1 MTSPYDRAV
10 KPSTTMAAALILLR
24 GDGGSGWRRSDTKF
38 RPGLRELI
46 AIKGV
51 TSTPARN
58 GTGQH
63 GEKMVSEAK
72 AAVGRRVLVVEDE
85 SMIRMLLDGMLSDI
99 GYTMTAEA
107 GALDEAMT
115 LAKQEEF
122 DVAILDV
129 NLHSEPITP
138 VAEIL
143 TQRGLPFVFATGAD
157 LRGVP
162 QAYRSHPTLQ
172 KPFRVEALERALQA
186 VAPKPASA

>member
-1 MTSPYDRAV
+1 MT
-10 KPSTTMAAALILLR
+10 
-24 GDGGSGWRRSDTKF
+24 
-38 RPGLRELI
+38 
-46 AIKGV
+46 
-51 TSTPARN
+51 
-58 GTGQH
+58 
-63 GEKMVSEAK
+63 SEAK

-107 GALDEAMT
+107 GVLDEAMA
-115 LAKQEEF
+115 LAKREEF

-129 NLHSEPITP
+129 NLHSVPITP

-162 QAYRSHPTLQ
+162 EAYRGHPILQ
-172 KPFRVEALERALQA
+172 KPFRVEELQRALQVA
-186 VAPKPASA
+186 VSKPASA

>member
-1 MTSPYDRAV
+1 MTSE
-10 KPSTTMAAALILLR
+10 T
-24 GDGGSGWRRSDTKF
+24 
-38 RPGLRELI
+38 
-46 AIKGV
+46 
-51 TSTPARN
+51 
-58 GTGQH
+58 
-63 GEKMVSEAK
+63 K
-72 AAVGRRVLVVEDE
+72 AAMGRRVLVVEDE

-107 GALDEAMT
+107 GALDEALA
-115 LAKQEEF
+115 LAKQDGF

-162 QAYRSHPTLQ
+162 EVYRSHPTLQ

>member
-1 MTSPYDRAV
+1 MP
-10 KPSTTMAAALILLR
+10 AALILFR
-24 GDGGSGWRRSDTKF
+24 GDGGSGWCRADAKF
-38 RPGLRELI
+38 RLGLRELI
-46 AIKGV
+46 AIYGV
-51 TSTPARN
+51 TSTLSLN

-107 GALDEAMT
+107 GALDEAVT

-162 QAYRSHPTLQ
+162 EAYRAHPMLQ
-172 KPFRVEALERALQA
+172 KPFRVEELERALQA
-186 VAPKPASA
+186 AVPKPASA

>member
-1 MTSPYDRAV
+1 LIGVGGLQNFASVLGTDRN
-10 KPSTTMAAALILLR
+10 P
-24 GDGGSGWRRSDTKF
+24 RRF
-38 RPGLRELI
+38 GEVGPIGR
-46 AIKGV
+46 
-51 TSTPARN
+51 
-58 GTGQH
+58 H
-63 GEKMVSEAK
+63 GEKMASE
-72 AAVGRRVLVVEDE
+72 VQSGRRVLVVEDE
-85 SMIRMLLDGMLSDI
+85 AMIRMLLEGMLADI

-107 GALDEAMT
+107 GALGEAMA

-122 DVAILDV
+122 DIAILDV
-129 NLHSEPITP
+129 NLHNEPITP

-172 KPFRVEALERALQA
+172 KPFRVEALQQALQA

>member
-1 MTSPYDRAV
+1 
-10 KPSTTMAAALILLR
+10 
-24 GDGGSGWRRSDTKF
+24 
-38 RPGLRELI
+38 
-46 AIKGV
+46 
-51 TSTPARN
+51 
-58 GTGQH
+58 
-63 GEKMVSEAK
+63 
-72 AAVGRRVLVVEDE
+72 
-85 SMIRMLLDGMLSDI
+85 MIRMLLEGMLSDI

-107 GALDEAMT
+107 GALDEAMA

-129 NLHSEPITP
+129 NLHNEPITP

-172 KPFRVEALERALQA
+172 KPFRVEALERALEA

>member
-1 MTSPYDRAV
+1 
-10 KPSTTMAAALILLR
+10 L
-24 GDGGSGWRRSDTKF
+24 W
-38 RPGLRELI
+38 ELI
-46 AIKGV
+46 AIHNV
-51 TSTPARN
+51 TSTPALG

-63 GEKMVSEAK
+63 GEDMTSEAK

-107 GALDEAMT
+107 GALDEAMA
-115 LAKQEEF
+115 LAKREEF

-129 NLHSEPITP
+129 NLHGEPITP

-162 QAYRSHPTLQ
+162 EAYRSHPILQ
-172 KPFRVEALERALQA
+172 KPFRVDEMKRALQ
-186 VAPKPASA
+186 VAMPKPASA

>member
-1 MTSPYDRAV
+1 MP
-10 KPSTTMAAALILLR
+10 AALILFL
-24 GDGGSGWRRSDTKF
+24 GDGGLGRRRQVAKI
-38 RPGLRELI
+38 RLGLRELTTI
-46 AIKGV
+46 QGV
-51 TSTPARN
+51 GAR
-58 GTGQH
+58 GKASPIGRH
-63 GEKMVSEAK
+63 GEEMASEAQ
-72 AAVGRRVLVVEDE
+72 AGRRVLVVEDE

-107 GALDEAMT
+107 GALDEAMA
-115 LAKQEEF
+115 LAKQEDF
-122 DVAILDV
+122 DIAILDV
-129 NLHSEPITP
+129 NLHNEPITP

>member
-1 MTSPYDRAV
+1 MTVGEAFYHYS
-10 KPSTTMAAALILLR
+10 
-24 GDGGSGWRRSDTKF
+24 GGSYTVPRPQPLGQATMECKNSPRFKGTDRNPRRYEHAGK
-38 RPGLRELI
+38 
-46 AIKGV
+46 
-51 TSTPARN
+51 PARI
-58 GTGQH
+58 GRH
-63 GEKMVSEAK
+63 GEAMVSEAK
-72 AAVGRRVLVVEDE
+72 SGRRVLVVEDE

-107 GALDEAMT
+107 GALDEAMA

-162 QAYRSHPTLQ
+162 EAYRAHPILQ
-172 KPFRVEALERALQA
+172 KPFRVEELKRALQA
-186 VAPKPASA
+186 AVPKPASA

>member
-1 MTSPYDRAV
+1 MT
-10 KPSTTMAAALILLR
+10 
-24 GDGGSGWRRSDTKF
+24 
-38 RPGLRELI
+38 
-46 AIKGV
+46 
-51 TSTPARN
+51 
-58 GTGQH
+58 
-63 GEKMVSEAK
+63 SEAK

-107 GALDEAMT
+107 GALDEAMA

-129 NLHSEPITP
+129 NLHNEPITP

-172 KPFRVEALERALQA
+172 KPFRVEELKRALQ
-186 VAPKPASA
+186 VAEPKPASA

>member
-1 MTSPYDRAV
+1 
-10 KPSTTMAAALILLR
+10 L
-24 GDGGSGWRRSDTKF
+24 W
-38 RPGLRELI
+38 ELI
-46 AIKGV
+46 AIHGV
-51 TSTPARN
+51 TSTLALN

-107 GALDEAMT
+107 GALDEAMA
-115 LAKQEEF
+115 LAKHEEF

-162 QAYRSHPTLQ
+162 EAYRAHPMLQ
-172 KPFRVEALERALQA
+172 KPFRAEELERALQA
-186 VAPKPASA
+186 VTPKPASA

>member
-1 MTSPYDRAV
+1 
-10 KPSTTMAAALILLR
+10 
-24 GDGGSGWRRSDTKF
+24 
-38 RPGLRELI
+38 
-46 AIKGV
+46 
-51 TSTPARN
+51 
-58 GTGQH
+58 
-63 GEKMVSEAK
+63 
-72 AAVGRRVLVVEDE
+72 
-85 SMIRMLLDGMLSDI
+85 MIRMLLDSMLSDI

-107 GALDEAMT
+107 GALDEAIA
-115 LAKQEEF
+115 LAKQAEF

-162 QAYRSHPTLQ
+162 QAYRNHPILQ
-172 KPFRVEALERALQA
+172 KPFRVEALERALEA